1 MCKLLKEM
9 FGVGAA
15 QQETVLVV
23 VPGHLCSPG
32 TWSFNGSS
40 EMSEESKF
48 IGSTVDPEQSWLLQ
62 PEHIAPPSPATCT
75 CWCCKMGGAV
85 GQCVLQVAQHAL
97 DAPDNSGFMYF

>member
-75 CWCCKMGGAV
+75 CWCCKLGGAV
-85 GQCVLQVAQHAL
+85 G
-97 DAPDNSGFMYF
+97 